1 MTSTHYHPVV
11 VTADSETAV
20 SSFLEK
26 NMGFIE
32 AEMNRLDYLNEDN
45 LTRELGEKE
54 GKGGKGGKGKGQ
66 DRSKEAKEK
75 NKTAREKRQKEKKDK
90 KEQRD
95 KNRNKNTS

>member
-1 MTSTHYHPVV
+1 MLILNQSFEDIIKFIWDIRWKYLLEGGCLSLATMLAILLAGAHSQVMTSTHYHPVV

-54 GKGGKGGKGKGQ
+54 
-66 DRSKEAKEK
+66 D
-75 NKTAREKRQKEKKDK
+75 
-90 KEQRD
+90 
-95 KNRNKNTS
+95 